1 MDKKV
6 LITGASGMVGK
17 HLVDMCLE
25 KGYYVRGTDI
35 RFDDRYKNSYDLGGS
50 NAYSENFEFLQADL
64 RNFEECKKVVKGV
77 DVVFHV
83 AGVKGSPK
91 RAAEQPNDYFTPM
104 LQFNTN
110 MAEAS
115 RLQGVDWYVYTSTVG
130 VYQPAKVF
138 KEDDVWK
145 TFPSEN
151 DKYAGWVKRL
161 GELQLDCFKTHYG
174 LENYSIVRPANIYG
188 EYDEFGEEST
198 VIASL
203 VKKGYKD
210 DVLSVWGGGTPIRDF
225 IHAEDVARGI
235 LMCYEKR
242 IIEPINLGSGKGV
255 RIKDISSII
264 ATHYKKEIEY
274 DLTKPN
280 GDEKRLMDMTRA
292 NSYGFYP
299 EIDLEAGIKR
309 VIKYYECL

>member
-1 MDKKV
+1 MTKI

-17 HLVDMCLE
+17 HLVDMCLD
-25 KGYYVRGTDI
+25 KGYYVRATDI
-35 RFDDRYKNSYDLGGS
+35 RYDDRYDIYVK
-50 NAYSENFEFLQADL
+50 NFEFYQADL
-64 RNFEECKKVVKGV
+64 RDFDDCKNVVTGM
-77 DVVFHV
+77 DAVFQV

-104 LQFNTN
+104 LQMNTN
-110 MAEAS
+110 MAEAA

-145 TFPSEN
+145 TYPSEN

-161 GELQLDCFKTHYG
+161 GELQLDCFETHYG
-174 LENYSIVRPANIYG
+174 LKNYSIVRPANIYG

-203 VKKGYKD
+203 VKKGYHD
-210 DVLSVWGGGTPIRDF
+210 DLLSVWGDGTPIRDF

-235 LMCYEKR
+235 LMSYENQ
-242 IIEPINLGSGKGV
+242 ITEPINLGSGDGV
-255 RIKDISSII
+255 RIKDIASIV
-264 ATHYKKEIEY
+264 ATHYGKEIEY
-274 DLTKPN
+274 DTTKPN
-280 GDEKRLMDMTRA
+280 GDNKRLMDMTRA

-299 EIDLEAGIKR
+299 EVDLETGIKR
-309 VIKYYECL
+309 VIKYYESLQK

>member
-1 MDKKV
+1 MTKI

-17 HLVDMCLE
+17 HLVDMCLD
-25 KGYYVRGTDI
+25 KGYYVRGIDI
-35 RFDDRYKNSYDLGGS
+35 RLDDRYLEKKYWGD
-50 NAYSENFEFLQADL
+50 NFDFFQADL
-64 RNFEECKKVVKGV
+64 RDFDRCKVLVDDI

-104 LQFNTN
+104 LQMNTN
-110 MAEAS
+110 MAEAA

-130 VYQPAKVF
+130 VYQPAEVF

-145 TFPSEN
+145 TYPSEN
-151 DKYAGWVKRL
+151 DKYAGGVKRL
-161 GELQLDCFKTHYG
+161 GELQLDCFETHYG
-174 LENYSIVRPANIYG
+174 LKNYSIVRPANIYG

-203 VKKGYKD
+203 VKKGCNDKL
-210 DVLSVWGGGTPIRDF
+210 LSVWGDGTPIRDF

-235 LMCYEKR
+235 LMSYENK
-242 IIEPINLGSGKGV
+242 ITEPINLGSGDGV
-255 RIKDISSII
+255 RIKDIASIV
-264 ATHYKKEIEY
+264 ATHYGKEIEY
-274 DLTKPN
+274 DTTKPN
-280 GDEKRLMDMTRA
+280 GDNKRLMDMTRA

-299 EIDLEAGIKR
+299 EVDLETGIKR
-309 VIKYYECL
+309 VIKYYESL

>member
-1 MDKKV
+1 MTKI

-17 HLVDMCLE
+17 HLVDMCLQ
-25 KGYYVRGTDI
+25 KGYFVKGTDI
-35 RFDDRYKNSYDLGGS
+35 RYDER
-50 NAYSENFEFLQADL
+50 YSEEKYWGENFDFQHGNLNNYQRCLELVDD
-64 RNFEECKKVVKGV
+64 V

-104 LQFNTN
+104 LQMNTN
-110 MAEAS
+110 MAEAA
-115 RLQGVDWYVYTSTVG
+115 RIGAVEWYVYTSTIG
-130 VYQPAKVF
+130 VYQPAEVF

-161 GELQLDCFKTHYG
+161 GELQLDCFETHYG
-174 LENYSIVRPANIYG
+174 LKNYSIVRPANIYG
-188 EYDEFGEEST
+188 EYDNFGEEST

-203 VKKGYKD
+203 VKKGCNDKL
-210 DVLSVWGGGTPIRDF
+210 LSVWGDGTPIRDF

-235 LMCYEKR
+235 LMSYENK
-242 IIEPINLGSGKGV
+242 ITEPINLGSGDGV
-255 RIKDISSII
+255 RIRDIASIV
-264 ATHYKKEIEY
+264 ATHYGKEIEY

-280 GDEKRLMDMTRA
+280 GDKKRLMDMTRA
-292 NSYGFYP
+292 NSYGFHP
-299 EIDLEAGIKR
+299 QVDLETGIKR
-309 VIKYYECL
+309 VIKYYESLQK

>member
-1 MDKKV
+1 MTKI

-17 HLVDMCLE
+17 HLVDMCLD

-35 RFDDRYKNSYDLGGS
+35 RLDDRYLEERYWGD
-50 NAYSENFEFLQADL
+50 NFDFFQADL
-64 RNFEECKKVVKGV
+64 RNFDRCKILVDDI

-104 LQFNTN
+104 LQMNTN
-110 MAEAS
+110 MAEAA

-145 TFPSEN
+145 TYPSEN

-161 GELQLDCFKTHYG
+161 GELQLDCFETHYG
-174 LENYSIVRPANIYG
+174 LKNYSIVRPANIYG

-203 VKKGYKD
+203 VKKGYNDKL
-210 DVLSVWGGGTPIRDF
+210 LSVWGDGTPIRDF

-235 LMCYEKR
+235 LMSYENQ
-242 IIEPINLGSGKGV
+242 ITEPINLGSGDGV
-255 RIKDISSII
+255 RIKDIASIV
-264 ATHYKKEIEY
+264 ATHYGKEIEY
-274 DLTKPN
+274 DTTKPN
-280 GDEKRLMDMTRA
+280 GDNKRLMDMTRA

-299 EIDLEAGIKR
+299 EVDLETGIKR
-309 VIKYYECL
+309 VIKYYESLQK

>member
-1 MDKKV
+1 MTKI

-35 RFDDRYKNSYDLGGS
+35 RLDDRYLEEKYWG
-50 NAYSENFEFLQADL
+50 ENFDFFQADL
-64 RNFEECKKVVKGV
+64 RDFDRCKVLVDDI
-77 DVVFHV
+77 DVVFQV

-104 LQFNTN
+104 LQMNTN
-110 MAEAS
+110 MAEAA

-161 GELQLDCFKTHYG
+161 GELQLDCFETHYG
-174 LENYSIVRPANIYG
+174 LKNYSIVRPANIYG

-203 VKKGYKD
+203 VKKGCNDKL
-210 DVLSVWGGGTPIRDF
+210 LSVWGDGTPIRDF

-235 LMCYEKR
+235 LMSYENK
-242 IIEPINLGSGKGV
+242 ITEPINLGSGDGV
-255 RIKDISSII
+255 RIRDIASIV
-264 ATHYKKEIEY
+264 ATHYGKEIEY
-274 DLTKPN
+274 DMTKPN
-280 GDEKRLMDMTRA
+280 GDNKRLMDMTRA
-292 NSYGFYP
+292 NSYGFHP
-299 EIDLEAGIKR
+299 KVDLETGIKR
-309 VIKYYECL
+309 VIKYYEHLQK

>member
-1 MDKKV
+1 MTKI

-17 HLVDMCLE
+17 HLVDMCLD
-25 KGYYVRGTDI
+25 KGYYVRGVDI
-35 RFDDRYKNSYDLGGS
+35 RLDDRYLEEKYWGD
-50 NAYSENFEFLQADL
+50 NFDFFQADL
-64 RNFEECKKVVKGV
+64 RDFDRCKVLVDDI

-110 MAEAS
+110 MAEAA

-145 TFPSEN
+145 TYPSEN

-161 GELQLDCFKTHYG
+161 GELQLDCFETHYG
-174 LENYSIVRPANIYG
+174 LKNYSIVRPANIYG

-203 VKKGYKD
+203 VKKGYHD
-210 DVLSVWGGGTPIRDF
+210 DLLSVWGDGTPIRDF

-235 LMCYEKR
+235 LMSYENQ
-242 IIEPINLGSGKGV
+242 ITEPINLGSGDGV
-255 RIKDISSII
+255 RIKDIASIV
-264 ATHYKKEIEY
+264 ATHYGKEIEY
-274 DLTKPN
+274 DTTKPN
-280 GDEKRLMDMTRA
+280 GDKKRLMDMTRA

-299 EIDLEAGIKR
+299 EVDLETGIKR
-309 VIKYYECL
+309 VIKYYESLQK

>member
-1 MDKKV
+1 MTKI

-17 HLVDMCLE
+17 HLVDMCLQ
-25 KGYYVRGTDI
+25 KGYFVKGTDI
-35 RFDDRYKNSYDLGGS
+35 RYDER
-50 NAYSENFEFLQADL
+50 YSEEKYWGENFDFQHGNLNNYQRCLELVDD
-64 RNFEECKKVVKGV
+64 V

-104 LQFNTN
+104 LQMNTN
-110 MAEAS
+110 MAEAA
-115 RLQGVDWYVYTSTVG
+115 RIGAVEWYVYTSTIG
-130 VYQPAKVF
+130 VYQPAEVF

-161 GELQLDCFKTHYG
+161 GELQLDCFETHYG
-174 LENYSIVRPANIYG
+174 LKNYSIVRPANIYG
-188 EYDEFGEEST
+188 EYDNFGEEST

-203 VKKGYKD
+203 VKKGCNDKL
-210 DVLSVWGGGTPIRDF
+210 LSVWGDGTPIRDF

-235 LMCYEKR
+235 LMSYENE
-242 IIEPINLGSGKGV
+242 ITEPINLGSGDGV
-255 RIKDISSII
+255 RIRDIASIV
-264 ATHYKKEIEY
+264 ATHYGKEIEY

-280 GDEKRLMDMTRA
+280 GDKKRLMDMTRA
-292 NSYGFYP
+292 NSYGFHP
-299 EIDLEAGIKR
+299 QVDLETGIKR
-309 VIKYYECL
+309 VIKYYESLQK

>member
-1 MDKKV
+1 MTKI

-25 KGYYVRGTDI
+25 KGYFVKGTDI
-35 RFDDRYKNSYDLGGS
+35 RYDER
-50 NAYSENFEFLQADL
+50 YSEEKYWGENFDFQHGNLNNYQRCLELV
-64 RNFEECKKVVKGV
+64 NGV

-104 LQFNTN
+104 LQMNTN
-110 MAEAS
+110 MAEAA
-115 RLQGVDWYVYTSTVG
+115 RIGAVEWYVYTSTIG
-130 VYQPAKVF
+130 VYQPAEVF

-161 GELQLDCFKTHYG
+161 GELQLDCFETHYG
-174 LENYSIVRPANIYG
+174 LKNYSIVRPANIYG
-188 EYDEFGEEST
+188 EYDNFGEEST

-203 VKKGYKD
+203 VKKGCNDKL
-210 DVLSVWGGGTPIRDF
+210 LSVWGDGTPIRDF

-235 LMCYEKR
+235 LMSYENK
-242 IIEPINLGSGKGV
+242 ITEPINLGSGDGV
-255 RIKDISSII
+255 RIRDIASIV
-264 ATHYKKEIEY
+264 ATHYGKEIEY
-274 DLTKPN
+274 DTTKPN
-280 GDEKRLMDMTRA
+280 GDNKRLMDMTRA
-292 NSYGFYP
+292 NSYGFHP
-299 EIDLEAGIKR
+299 QVDLETGIKR
-309 VIKYYECL
+309 VIKYYEHLQK

>member
-1 MDKKV
+1 MTKI

-17 HLVDMCLE
+17 HLVDMCLD
-25 KGYYVRGTDI
+25 KGYYVRGIDI
-35 RFDDRYKNSYDLGGS
+35 RLDDRYLEEKYWGD
-50 NAYSENFEFLQADL
+50 NFDFFQADL
-64 RNFEECKKVVKGV
+64 RDFDRCKVLVDDI

-104 LQFNTN
+104 LQMNTN
-110 MAEAS
+110 MAEAA

-130 VYQPAKVF
+130 VYQPAEVF

-145 TFPSEN
+145 TYPSEN

-161 GELQLDCFKTHYG
+161 GELQLDCFETHYG
-174 LENYSIVRPANIYG
+174 LKNYSIVRPANIYG

-203 VKKGYKD
+203 VKKGYNDKL
-210 DVLSVWGGGTPIRDF
+210 LSVWGDGTPIRDF

-235 LMCYEKR
+235 LMSYENQ
-242 IIEPINLGSGKGV
+242 ITEPINLGSGDGV
-255 RIKDISSII
+255 RIKDIASIV
-264 ATHYKKEIEY
+264 ATHYGKEIEY
-274 DLTKPN
+274 DTTKPN
-280 GDEKRLMDMTRA
+280 GDNKRLMDMTRA

-299 EIDLEAGIKR
+299 EVDLETGIKR
-309 VIKYYECL
+309 VIKYYESLQK

>member
-1 MDKKV
+1 MTKI

-17 HLVDMCLE
+17 HLVDMCLDE
-25 KGYYVRGTDI
+25 GYYVRGTDI
-35 RFDDRYKNSYDLGGS
+35 RYDDRYDT
-50 NAYSENFEFLQADL
+50 YSENFEFYQADL
-64 RNFEECKKVVKGV
+64 RDFDDCKNVVTGM
-77 DVVFHV
+77 DAVFQV

-104 LQFNTN
+104 LQMNTN
-110 MAEAS
+110 MAEAA

-130 VYQPAKVF
+130 VYQPAEVF

-145 TFPSEN
+145 TYPSEN

-161 GELQLDCFKTHYG
+161 GELQLDCFETHYG
-174 LENYSIVRPANIYG
+174 LKNYSIVRPANIYG

-203 VKKGYKD
+203 VKKGYNDKL
-210 DVLSVWGGGTPIRDF
+210 LSVWGDGTPIRDF

-235 LMCYEKR
+235 LMSYENK
-242 IIEPINLGSGKGV
+242 ITEPINLGSGDGV
-255 RIKDISSII
+255 RIKDIASIV
-264 ATHYKKEIEY
+264 ATHYGKEIEY
-274 DLTKPN
+274 DTTKPN
-280 GDEKRLMDMTRA
+280 GDNKRLMDMTRA

-299 EIDLEAGIKR
+299 EVDLETGIKR
-309 VIKYYECL
+309 VIKYYESLQK

>member
-1 MDKKV
+1 MTKI

-17 HLVDMCLE
+17 HLVDMCLND
-25 KGYYVRGTDI
+25 GYYVRGTDI
-35 RFDDRYKNSYDLGGS
+35 RYDDRYDT
-50 NAYSENFEFLQADL
+50 YSENFEFYQADL
-64 RNFEECKKVVKGV
+64 RDFDDCKNVVV
-77 DVVFHV
+77 DMDVVFHV

-110 MAEAS
+110 IAEAA

-130 VYQPAKVF
+130 VYQPAEVF
-138 KEDDVWK
+138 KEDDVW
-145 TFPSEN
+145 TTYPSEN

-174 LENYSIVRPANIYG
+174 LKNYSIVRPANIYG

-203 VKKGYKD
+203 VKKAYHD
-210 DVLSVWGGGTPIRDF
+210 NNDILSVWGDGTPIRDF

-235 LMCYEKR
+235 LMSYEKQ
-242 IIEPINLGSGKGV
+242 ITEPINLGSGDGV
-255 RIKDISSII
+255 RIKDVAEII
-264 ATHYKKEIEY
+264 ANHYNQSIDY
-274 DLTKPN
+274 DTSKPN
-280 GDEKRLMDMTRA
+280 GDNKRLMDMTRA

-299 EIDLEAGIKR
+299 EVDLETGIKR
-309 VIKYYECL
+309 VIKYYESLQK

>member
-1 MDKKV
+1 MTKI

-17 HLVDMCLE
+17 HLVDMCLD
-25 KGYYVRGTDI
+25 KGYYVRGIDI
-35 RFDDRYKNSYDLGGS
+35 RLDDRYLEKKYWGD
-50 NAYSENFEFLQADL
+50 NFDFFQADL
-64 RNFEECKKVVKGV
+64 RDFDRCKVLVDDI

-104 LQFNTN
+104 LQMNTN
-110 MAEAS
+110 MAEAA

-130 VYQPAKVF
+130 VYQPAEVF

-145 TFPSEN
+145 TYPSEN

-161 GELQLDCFKTHYG
+161 GELQLDCFETHYG

-203 VKKGYKD
+203 VKKGCNDKL
-210 DVLSVWGGGTPIRDF
+210 LSVWGDGTPIRDF

-235 LMCYEKR
+235 LMSYENK
-242 IIEPINLGSGKGV
+242 ITEPINLGSGDGV
-255 RIKDISSII
+255 RIKDIASIV
-264 ATHYKKEIEY
+264 ATHYGKEIEY
-274 DLTKPN
+274 DTTKPN
-280 GDEKRLMDMTRA
+280 GDNKRLMDMTRA

-299 EIDLEAGIKR
+299 EVDLETGIKR
-309 VIKYYECL
+309 VIKYYESL

>member
-1 MDKKV
+1 MTKI

-17 HLVDMCLE
+17 HLVDMCLD
-25 KGYYVRGTDI
+25 KGYYVRATDI
-35 RFDDRYKNSYDLGGS
+35 RYDDRYDIYVK
-50 NAYSENFEFLQADL
+50 NFEFYQADL
-64 RNFEECKKVVKGV
+64 RDFDDCKNVVTGM

-110 MAEAS
+110 MAEAA

-145 TFPSEN
+145 TYPSEN

-161 GELQLDCFKTHYG
+161 GELQLDCFETHYG
-174 LENYSIVRPANIYG
+174 LKNYSIVRPANIYG

-203 VKKGYKD
+203 VKKGYHND
-210 DVLSVWGGGTPIRDF
+210 LLSVWGDGTPIRDF

-235 LMCYEKR
+235 LMSYENQ
-242 IIEPINLGSGKGV
+242 ITEPINLGSGDGV
-255 RIKDISSII
+255 RIKDIASIV
-264 ATHYKKEIEY
+264 ATHYGKEIEY
-274 DLTKPN
+274 DTTKPN
-280 GDEKRLMDMTRA
+280 GDNKRLMDMTRA

-299 EIDLEAGIKR
+299 EVDLETGIKR
-309 VIKYYECL
+309 VIKYYESLQK

>member
-1 MDKKV
+1 MTKI

-17 HLVDMCLE
+17 HLVDMCLDE
-25 KGYYVRGTDI
+25 GYYVRGTDI
-35 RFDDRYKNSYDLGGS
+35 RYDDRYDT
-50 NAYSENFEFLQADL
+50 YSENFEFYQDL
-64 RNFEECKKVVKGV
+64 RDFDDCKNVVV
-77 DVVFHV
+77 DMDVVFHV
-83 AGVKGSPK
+83 AGEKGSPK
-91 RAAEQPNDYFTPM
+91 KAAEQPNDYFTPM

-110 MAEAS
+110 MAEAA

-145 TFPSEN
+145 TYPSEN

-161 GELQLDCFKTHYG
+161 GELQLDCFETHYG
-174 LENYSIVRPANIYG
+174 LKNYSIVRPANIYG

-203 VKKGYKD
+203 VKKGYHD
-210 DVLSVWGGGTPIRDF
+210 DLLSVWGDGTPIRDF

-235 LMCYEKR
+235 LMSYENQ
-242 IIEPINLGSGKGV
+242 ITEPINLGSGDGV
-255 RIKDISSII
+255 RIKDIASIV
-264 ATHYKKEIEY
+264 ATHYGKEIEY
-274 DLTKPN
+274 DTTKPN
-280 GDEKRLMDMTRA
+280 GDNKRLMDMTRA

-299 EIDLEAGIKR
+299 EVDLETGIKR
-309 VIKYYECL
+309 VIKYYESLQK

>member
-1 MDKKV
+1 MTKI

-35 RFDDRYKNSYDLGGS
+35 RLDDRYLEEKYWG
-50 NAYSENFEFLQADL
+50 ENFDFFQADL
-64 RNFEECKKVVKGV
+64 RDFDRCKVLVDDI
-77 DVVFHV
+77 DVVFQV

-104 LQFNTN
+104 LQMNTN
-110 MAEAS
+110 MAEAA

-161 GELQLDCFKTHYG
+161 GELQLDCFETHYG
-174 LENYSIVRPANIYG
+174 LKNYSIVRPANIYG

-203 VKKGYKD
+203 VKKGCNDKL
-210 DVLSVWGGGTPIRDF
+210 LSVWGDGTPIRDF

-235 LMCYEKR
+235 LMSYENK
-242 IIEPINLGSGKGV
+242 ITEPINLGSGDGV
-255 RIKDISSII
+255 RIRDIASIV
-264 ATHYKKEIEY
+264 ATHYGKEIEY
-274 DLTKPN
+274 DMTKPN
-280 GDEKRLMDMTRA
+280 GDNKRLMDMTRA

-299 EIDLEAGIKR
+299 EVDLETGIKR
-309 VIKYYECL
+309 VIKYYESLQK

>member
-1 MDKKV
+1 MTKI

-17 HLVDMCLE
+17 HLVDMCLD
-25 KGYYVRGTDI
+25 KGYYVRATDI
-35 RFDDRYKNSYDLGGS
+35 RYDDRYDIYVK
-50 NAYSENFEFLQADL
+50 NFEFYQADL
-64 RNFEECKKVVKGV
+64 RDFDDCKNVVTGM
-77 DVVFHV
+77 DAVFQV

-104 LQFNTN
+104 LQMNTN
-110 MAEAS
+110 MAEAA

-130 VYQPAKVF
+130 VYQPAEVF

-145 TFPSEN
+145 TYPSEN

-161 GELQLDCFKTHYG
+161 GELQLDCFETHYG
-174 LENYSIVRPANIYG
+174 LKNYSIVRPANIYG

-203 VKKGYKD
+203 VKKGYNDKL
-210 DVLSVWGGGTPIRDF
+210 LSVWGDGTPIRDF

-235 LMCYEKR
+235 LMSYENK
-242 IIEPINLGSGKGV
+242 ITEPINLGSGDGV
-255 RIKDISSII
+255 RIKDIASIV
-264 ATHYKKEIEY
+264 ATYYGKEIEY
-274 DLTKPN
+274 DTTKPN
-280 GDEKRLMDMTRA
+280 GDNKRLMDMTRA

-299 EIDLEAGIKR
+299 KVDLETGIKR
-309 VIKYYECL
+309 VIKYYESLQI

>member
-1 MDKKV
+1 MTKI

-17 HLVDMCLE
+17 HLVDMCLD
-25 KGYYVRGTDI
+25 KGYYVRGVDI
-35 RFDDRYKNSYDLGGS
+35 RLDNRYLEEKYWGDNFD
-50 NAYSENFEFLQADL
+50 FFQADL
-64 RNFEECKKVVKGV
+64 RDFDRCKVLVDDI

-110 MAEAS
+110 MAEAA

-145 TFPSEN
+145 TYPSEN

-161 GELQLDCFKTHYG
+161 GELQLDCFETHYG
-174 LENYSIVRPANIYG
+174 LKNYSIVRPANIYG

-203 VKKGYKD
+203 VKKGYNDKL
-210 DVLSVWGGGTPIRDF
+210 LSVWGDGTPIRDF

-235 LMCYEKR
+235 LMSYENK
-242 IIEPINLGSGKGV
+242 ITEPINLGSGDGV
-255 RIKDISSII
+255 RIKDIASIV
-264 ATHYKKEIEY
+264 ATHYGKEIEY
-274 DLTKPN
+274 DTTKPN
-280 GDEKRLMDMTRA
+280 GDNKRLMDMTRA

-299 EIDLEAGIKR
+299 EVDLETGIKR
-309 VIKYYECL
+309 VIKYYESLQK

>member
-1 MDKKV
+1 MTKI

-17 HLVDMCLE
+17 HLVDMCLD

-35 RFDDRYKNSYDLGGS
+35 RYDNRYDIYAKD
-50 NAYSENFEFLQADL
+50 FEFYQADL
-64 RNFEECKKVVKGV
+64 RDFDDCRNVVAGM
-77 DVVFHV
+77 DVVFQV

-104 LQFNTN
+104 LQMNTN
-110 MAEAS
+110 MAEAA

-130 VYQPAKVF
+130 VYQPAEVF

-145 TFPSEN
+145 TYPSEN

-161 GELQLDCFKTHYG
+161 GELQLDCFETHYG
-174 LENYSIVRPANIYG
+174 LKNYSIVRPANIYG

-203 VKKGYKD
+203 VKKGYHD
-210 DVLSVWGGGTPIRDF
+210 DLLSVWGDGTPIRDF

-235 LMCYEKR
+235 LMSYENQ
-242 IIEPINLGSGKGV
+242 ITEPINLGSGDGV
-255 RIKDISSII
+255 RIKDIASIV
-264 ATHYKKEIEY
+264 ATHYGKEIEY
-274 DLTKPN
+274 DTTKPN
-280 GDEKRLMDMTRA
+280 GDNKRLMDMTRA

-299 EIDLEAGIKR
+299 EVDLETGIKR
-309 VIKYYECL
+309 VIKYYEHLQK

>member
-1 MDKKV
+1 MTKI

-35 RFDDRYKNSYDLGGS
+35 RYDDRYDT
-50 NAYSENFEFLQADL
+50 YSENFEFFQADL
-64 RNFEECKKVVKGV
+64 RNFDDCKNVVV
-77 DVVFHV
+77 DMNVVFHV

-110 MAEAS
+110 IAEAS
-115 RLQGVDWYVYTSTVG
+115 RLQGVDWYVYTSTVE
-130 VYQPAKVF
+130 VYQPAEVF

-145 TFPSEN
+145 TYPSEN
-151 DKYAGWVKRL
+151 DNYAGWVKRL
-161 GELQLDCFKTHYG
+161 GELQLDCFETHYG
-174 LENYSIVRPANIYG
+174 LKNYSIVRPANIYG

-203 VKKGYKD
+203 VKKGYNDKL
-210 DVLSVWGGGTPIRDF
+210 LSVWGDGTPIRDF

-235 LMCYEKR
+235 LMSYEKK
-242 IIEPINLGSGKGV
+242 ITEPINLGSGDGV
-255 RIKDISSII
+255 RIKDIASIV
-264 ATHYKKEIEY
+264 ATHYGKEIEY
-274 DLTKPN
+274 DTSKPN
-280 GDEKRLMDMTRA
+280 GDNKRLMDMTRA

-299 EIDLEAGIKR
+299 KVDLETGIKR
-309 VIKYYECL
+309 VIKYYESLQK

>member
-1 MDKKV
+1 MTKI

-35 RFDDRYKNSYDLGGS
+35 RLDDRYLEEKYWG
-50 NAYSENFEFLQADL
+50 ENFDFFQVDL
-64 RNFEECKKVVKGV
+64 RDFDRCKVLVDDI
-77 DVVFHV
+77 DVVFQV

-104 LQFNTN
+104 LQMNTN
-110 MAEAS
+110 MAEAA

-161 GELQLDCFKTHYG
+161 GELQLDCFETHYG
-174 LENYSIVRPANIYG
+174 LKNYSIVRPANIYG
-188 EYDEFGEEST
+188 EYDNFGEEST

-203 VKKGYKD
+203 VKKGCNDKL
-210 DVLSVWGGGTPIRDF
+210 LSVWGDGTPIRDF

-235 LMCYEKR
+235 LMSYENK
-242 IIEPINLGSGKGV
+242 ITEPINLGSGNGV
-255 RIKDISSII
+255 CIKDIASIV
-264 ATHYKKEIEY
+264 ATHYGKEIEY
-274 DLTKPN
+274 DMTKPN
-280 GDEKRLMDMTRA
+280 GDNKRLMDMTRA
-292 NSYGFYP
+292 NSYGFHP
-299 EIDLEAGIKR
+299 QVDLETGIKR
-309 VIKYYECL
+309 VIKYYESLQK

>member
-1 MDKKV
+1 MTKI

-17 HLVDMCLE
+17 HLVDMCLD
-25 KGYYVRGTDI
+25 KGYYVRATDI
-35 RFDDRYKNSYDLGGS
+35 RYDDRYDIYVK
-50 NAYSENFEFLQADL
+50 NFEFYQADL
-64 RNFEECKKVVKGV
+64 RDFDDCKNVVTGM

-110 MAEAS
+110 MAEAA

-145 TFPSEN
+145 TYPSEN

-161 GELQLDCFKTHYG
+161 GELQLDCFETHYG
-174 LENYSIVRPANIYG
+174 LKNYSIVRPANIYG

-203 VKKGYKD
+203 VKKGYHND
-210 DVLSVWGGGTPIRDF
+210 LLSVWGDGTPIRDF

-235 LMCYEKR
+235 LMSYENK
-242 IIEPINLGSGKGV
+242 ITEPINLGSGDGV
-255 RIKDISSII
+255 RIKDIASII
-264 ATHYKKEIEY
+264 ATHYGKEIEY
-274 DLTKPN
+274 DTTKPN
-280 GDEKRLMDMTRA
+280 GDNKRLMDMTRA

-299 EIDLEAGIKR
+299 EVDLETGIKR
-309 VIKYYECL
+309 VIKYYESLQK

>member
-1 MDKKV
+1 MTKI

-17 HLVDMCLE
+17 HLVDMCLD

-35 RFDDRYKNSYDLGGS
+35 RYDDRYDT
-50 NAYSENFEFLQADL
+50 YSENFEFYQADL
-64 RNFEECKKVVKGV
+64 RDFDDCKNVVV
-77 DVVFHV
+77 DMDVVFQV

-104 LQFNTN
+104 LQMNTN
-110 MAEAS
+110 MAEAA
-115 RLQGVDWYVYTSTVG
+115 RIAGVDWYVYTSTIG
-130 VYQPAKVF
+130 VYQPAEVF

-161 GELQLDCFKTHYG
+161 GELQLDCFETHYG
-174 LENYSIVRPANIYG
+174 LKNYSIVRPANIYG

-203 VKKGYKD
+203 VKKGCNDKI
-210 DVLSVWGGGTPIRDF
+210 LSVWGDGTPIRDF

-235 LMCYEKR
+235 LMSYENK
-242 IIEPINLGSGKGV
+242 ITEPINLGSGDGV
-255 RIKDISSII
+255 RIKDIASIV
-264 ATHYKKEIEY
+264 ATHYGKEIEY
-274 DLTKPN
+274 DMEKPN
-280 GDEKRLMDMTRA
+280 GDNKRLMDMTRA

-299 EIDLEAGIKR
+299 EVDLETGIKR
-309 VIKYYECL
+309 VIKYYESLQK

>member
-1 MDKKV
+1 MTKI

-17 HLVDMCLE
+17 HLVDMCLD
-25 KGYYVRGTDI
+25 KGYYVRATDI
-35 RFDDRYKNSYDLGGS
+35 RYDDRYDIYVK
-50 NAYSENFEFLQADL
+50 NFEFYQADL
-64 RNFEECKKVVKGV
+64 RDFDDCKNVVTGM
-77 DVVFHV
+77 DAVFQV

-104 LQFNTN
+104 LQMNTN
-110 MAEAS
+110 MAEAA

-130 VYQPAKVF
+130 VYQPAEVF

-145 TFPSEN
+145 TYPSEN

-161 GELQLDCFKTHYG
+161 GELQLDCFETHYG
-174 LENYSIVRPANIYG
+174 LKNYSIVRPANIYG

-203 VKKGYKD
+203 VKKGYNDKL
-210 DVLSVWGGGTPIRDF
+210 LSVWGDGTPIRDF

-235 LMCYEKR
+235 LMSYENQ
-242 IIEPINLGSGKGV
+242 ITEPINLGSGDGV
-255 RIKDISSII
+255 RIKDIASIV
-264 ATHYKKEIEY
+264 ATHYGKEIEY
-274 DLTKPN
+274 DTTKPN
-280 GDEKRLMDMTRA
+280 GDNKRLMDMTRA

-299 EIDLEAGIKR
+299 EVDLETGIKR
-309 VIKYYECL
+309 VIKYYESLQK

>member
-1 MDKKV
+1 MTKI

-17 HLVDMCLE
+17 HLVDMCLD
-25 KGYYVRGTDI
+25 KGYYVRGVDI
-35 RFDDRYKNSYDLGGS
+35 RLDNRYLEEKYWGDNFD
-50 NAYSENFEFLQADL
+50 FFQADL
-64 RNFEECKKVVKGV
+64 RDFDRCKVLVDDI

-104 LQFNTN
+104 LQMNTN
-110 MAEAS
+110 IAEAS
-115 RLQGVDWYVYTSTVG
+115 RLEGVDWYVYTSTVG
-130 VYQPAKVF
+130 VYQPAEVF

-145 TFPSEN
+145 TYPSEN

-161 GELQLDCFKTHYG
+161 GELQLDCFETHYG
-174 LENYSIVRPANIYG
+174 LKNYSIVRPANIYG

-203 VKKGYKD
+203 VKKGYHND
-210 DVLSVWGGGTPIRDF
+210 LLSVWGDGTPIRDF

-235 LMCYEKR
+235 LMSYENQ
-242 IIEPINLGSGKGV
+242 ITEPINLGSGDGV
-255 RIKDISSII
+255 RIKDIASIV
-264 ATHYKKEIEY
+264 ATHYGKEIEY
-274 DLTKPN
+274 DTTKPN
-280 GDEKRLMDMTRA
+280 GDNKRLMDMTRA

-299 EIDLEAGIKR
+299 EVDLETGIKR
-309 VIKYYECL
+309 VIKYYESLQK

>member
-1 MDKKV
+1 MTKI

-17 HLVDMCLE
+17 HLVDMCLD

-35 RFDDRYKNSYDLGGS
+35 RLDDRYLEEKYWG
-50 NAYSENFEFLQADL
+50 ENFDFFQADL
-64 RNFEECKKVVKGV
+64 RDFDRCKVLVDDI

-110 MAEAS
+110 MAEAA

-145 TFPSEN
+145 TYPSEN

-161 GELQLDCFKTHYG
+161 GELQLDCFETHYG
-174 LENYSIVRPANIYG
+174 LKNYSIVRPANIYG

-203 VKKGYKD
+203 VKKGYNDKL
-210 DVLSVWGGGTPIRDF
+210 LSVWGDGTPIRDF

-235 LMCYEKR
+235 LMSYENK
-242 IIEPINLGSGKGV
+242 ITEPINLGSGDGV
-255 RIKDISSII
+255 RIKDIASIV
-264 ATHYKKEIEY
+264 ATHYGKEIEY
-274 DLTKPN
+274 DTTKPN
-280 GDEKRLMDMTRA
+280 GDNKRLMDMTRA

-299 EIDLEAGIKR
+299 EVDLETGIKR
-309 VIKYYECL
+309 VIKYYESLQK

>member
-1 MDKKV
+1 MTKI

-17 HLVDMCLE
+17 HLVDMCLD

-35 RFDDRYKNSYDLGGS
+35 RYDDRYDT
-50 NAYSENFEFLQADL
+50 YSENFEFYQADL
-64 RNFEECKKVVKGV
+64 RDFDDCKNVVV
-77 DVVFHV
+77 DMDVVFQV

-104 LQFNTN
+104 LQMNTN
-110 MAEAS
+110 MAEAT

-145 TFPSEN
+145 TYPSEN

-161 GELQLDCFKTHYG
+161 GELQLDCFETHYG
-174 LENYSIVRPANIYG
+174 LKNYSIVRPANIYG
-188 EYDEFGEEST
+188 EYDEFGKEST

-203 VKKGYKD
+203 VKKGYHD
-210 DVLSVWGGGTPIRDF
+210 DLLSVWGDGTPIRDF

-235 LMCYEKR
+235 LMSYENK
-242 IIEPINLGSGKGV
+242 ITEPINLGSGDGV
-255 RIKDISSII
+255 RIKDIASIV
-264 ATHYKKEIEY
+264 ATHYGKEIEY
-274 DLTKPN
+274 DTTKPN
-280 GDEKRLMDMTRA
+280 GDNKRLMDMTRA

-299 EIDLEAGIKR
+299 EVDLETGIKR
-309 VIKYYECL
+309 VIKYYESLQK

>member
-1 MDKKV
+1 MTKI

-17 HLVDMCLE
+17 HLVDMCLND
-25 KGYYVRGTDI
+25 GYYVRGTDI
-35 RFDDRYKNSYDLGGS
+35 RYDDRYDT
-50 NAYSENFEFLQADL
+50 YSENFEFYQADL
-64 RNFEECKKVVKGV
+64 RDFDDCKNVVV
-77 DVVFHV
+77 DMDVVFHV

-110 MAEAS
+110 IAEAA

-130 VYQPAKVF
+130 VYQPAEVF
-138 KEDDVWK
+138 KEDDVW
-145 TFPSEN
+145 TTYPSEN

-161 GELQLDCFKTHYG
+161 GELQLDCFETHYG
-174 LENYSIVRPANIYG
+174 LKNYSIVRPANIYG

-203 VKKGYKD
+203 VKKGYHD
-210 DVLSVWGGGTPIRDF
+210 DLLSVWGDGTPIRDF

-235 LMCYEKR
+235 LMSYEKQ
-242 IIEPINLGSGKGV
+242 ITEPINLGSGDGV
-255 RIKDISSII
+255 RIKDVAEII
-264 ATHYKKEIEY
+264 ANHYNQSIDY
-274 DLTKPN
+274 DTSKPN
-280 GDEKRLMDMTRA
+280 GDNKRLMDMTRA

-299 EIDLEAGIKR
+299 EVDLETGIKR
-309 VIKYYECL
+309 VIKYYESLQK

>member
-1 MDKKV
+1 MTKI

-17 HLVDMCLE
+17 HLVDMCLD
-25 KGYYVRGTDI
+25 KGYYVRGVDI
-35 RFDDRYKNSYDLGGS
+35 RLDNRYLEEKYWGDNFD
-50 NAYSENFEFLQADL
+50 FFQADL
-64 RNFEECKKVVKGV
+64 RDFDRCKVLVDDI

-104 LQFNTN
+104 LQMNTN
-110 MAEAS
+110 IAEAS
-115 RLQGVDWYVYTSTVG
+115 RLEGVDWYVYTSTVG
-130 VYQPAKVF
+130 VYQPAEVF

-145 TFPSEN
+145 TYPSEN

-161 GELQLDCFKTHYG
+161 GELQLDCFETHYG
-174 LENYSIVRPANIYG
+174 LKNYSIVRPANIYG

-203 VKKGYKD
+203 VKKGYHD
-210 DVLSVWGGGTPIRDF
+210 DLLSVWGDGTPIRDF

-235 LMCYEKR
+235 LMSYENQ
-242 IIEPINLGSGKGV
+242 ITEPINLGSGDGV
-255 RIKDISSII
+255 RIKDIASIV
-264 ATHYKKEIEY
+264 ATHYGKEIEY
-274 DLTKPN
+274 DTTKPN
-280 GDEKRLMDMTRA
+280 GDNKRLMDMTRA

-299 EIDLEAGIKR
+299 EVDLETGIKR
-309 VIKYYECL
+309 VIKYYESLQK

>member
-1 MDKKV
+1 MTKI

-17 HLVDMCLE
+17 HLVDMCLD

-35 RFDDRYKNSYDLGGS
+35 RLDDRYLDEKYWGD
-50 NAYSENFEFLQADL
+50 NFDFFQADL
-64 RNFEECKKVVKGV
+64 RDFDRCKILVDDI

-110 MAEAS
+110 MAEAA

-145 TFPSEN
+145 TYPSEN

-161 GELQLDCFKTHYG
+161 GELQLDCFETHYG
-174 LENYSIVRPANIYG
+174 LKNYSIVRPANIYG

-203 VKKGYKD
+203 VKKGYHD
-210 DVLSVWGGGTPIRDF
+210 DLLSVWGDGTPIRDF

-235 LMCYEKR
+235 LMSYENQ
-242 IIEPINLGSGKGV
+242 ITEPINLGSGDGV
-255 RIKDISSII
+255 RIKDIASIV
-264 ATHYKKEIEY
+264 ATHYGKEIEY
-274 DLTKPN
+274 DTTKPN
-280 GDEKRLMDMTRA
+280 GDNKRLMDMTRA

-299 EIDLEAGIKR
+299 EVDLETGIKR
-309 VIKYYECL
+309 VIKYYESLQK